1 MCSTQ
6 ACSVKTWVMRR
17 NTDEGFRGAKQGG
30 VSVFDDKG
38 GLRRER
44 RRYVHE
50 ETASDSSLRHSQ
62 EPGECALHQQD
73 SCQGEMPQGGPAR
86 A

>member
-1 MCSTQ
+1 
-6 ACSVKTWVMRR
+6 MR
-17 NTDEGFRGAKQGG
+17 DLGRGATQGG
-30 VSVFDDKG
+30 VSVFDNKG

-44 RRYVHE
+44 RGYVHE
-50 ETASDSSLRHSQ
+50 ETASDSSLRHGQ

-73 SCQGEMPQGGPAR
+73 GRQGEMPQGGPAR